1 MVQFIHLVQV
11 ALLDMGKQPMAIP
24 DEDYKKVQESI
35 QAVNNEGRTIRD
47 IFESNYEGEVDLEW
61 ETDAAVSALEVFSH
75 RWNVEILATIF
86 LLGRTEEYQE
96 GVRFNALR
104 KKLRGISSRTLS
116 DKLSRC
122 QELGLVDRI
131 VETTSPVKVQYQL
144 TEHGIPAGRLISPL
158 IAYMKLHQGRV
169 TRHQHR

>member
-1 MVQFIHLVQV
+1 MS
-11 ALLDMGKQPMAIP
+11 KQPMTIP
-24 DEDYKKVQESI
+24 AEDYEKVRESI
-35 QAVNNEGRTIRD
+35 EAVKSEGRKIRD
-47 IFESNYEGEVDLEW
+47 IFESHYEGNVDLEW

-86 LLGRTEEYQE
+86 LLGRTDEYQE
-96 GVRFNALR
+96 GVRFNQLR

-131 VETTSPVKVQYQL
+131 VVDSSPVRVFYRL
-144 TEHGIPAGRLISPL
+144 TTHGISAGRLISPL
-158 IAYMKLHQGRV
+158 IAYMKLHQSRV
-169 TRHQHR
+169 VRHRHR